1 MTDPFS
7 SGRNTDL
14 SQDYFQFSEGP
25 VSGNAEGSFVSQI
38 PFDDDRQSQQ
48 IQQPNQRLPASQ
60 PSSPVRGIFTHQYAP
75 QIAGRQRGAT
85 FSGGSFYNFGQSNP
99 SPFTFTQAVASQGIP
114 SQFSFPAL
122 QSPIDSPLA
131 PSPTIATSA
140 SHLQGDGNALF
151 GSSGQQQQNGHQQQL
166 GIMTTNEISMEDV
179 STPTPAPSHMT
190 TSRKSS
196 LGQSH
201 PPIPQHST
209 VIQSQVQN
217 QNQPQAQSQPCL
229 GGLTMEMSSEM
240 IDKLSLLDKIL
251 DSAQSAKQALLRGE
265 EIGVSTNLGDIS
277 NHLEVASELGV
288 GPVQTPKDTTTP
300 NSQTS
305 QQSAS
310 PTGNYLPSP
319 GVQTNVTAAPSQY
332 QVSMSSTAVPSQLN
346 NLQMTVQ
353 PSSLLPSLPVDQNAP
368 GSKRTINSTV
378 PPGSKLA
385 AEFLT
390 SKLQAPPLVH
400 SHSFPNGHQ
409 LPSQLTG
416 TLPPTTPAVPSPSFI
431 ASIGAQHMPMV
442 SSPLATI
449 PPSRPPSP
457 PRYTLPPQPWD
468 GEIMSMDVNLQ
479 QNGLGNTSTQQS
491 GQQMIERRLST
502 SERVD
507 GRPIVRGRS
516 TSVNK
521 SWSHTAMTSS
531 VPPSAWQSRAGSPVD
546 DIDDEDDS
554 DDDEPRKNKRRRSSV
569 GADGLALDQAS
580 GGISDDIRR
589 QLDQIFEEFLNRIC
603 SDCKYLLSFFFSAAD
618 TYAVDACDSKGEK
631 IHQVLMPKK
640 MQKLDESTDYR
651 PFKFRIQAF
660 TNAFAEDVSLSLHD
674 GVSRYELISNSC
686 NNVVSRRK
694 LCQSKRLRIIS
705 GDKISYRGSILMAR
719 RQNRKAITSGMLMPK
734 NCQVVAG
741 YSGLSSGE
749 SLGSPIILREY
760 LS

>member
-1 MTDPFS
+1 MPSALPRLQHQLRSPSSLPSSGPPLTDPFS
-7 SGRNTDL
+7 SGHNTDL
-14 SQDYFQFSEGP
+14 SQDYFQFPEGP

-38 PFDDDRQSQQ
+38 SFDDDRQPQQ

-60 PSSPVRGIFTHQYAP
+60 PSSPVRGIFPHQYAP

-99 SPFTFTQAVASQGIP
+99 SPFTFTQAVTSQAIP
-114 SQFSFPAL
+114 SQFTFPAL

-131 PSPTIATSA
+131 PSPTIATST
-140 SHLQGDGNALF
+140 SHVQGDGNALF
-151 GSSGQQQQNGHQQQL
+151 GSSGQGQQQQKGHQQQL
-166 GIMTTNEISMEDV
+166 GIMATNEISMEDV

-196 LGQSH
+196 LGHSH
-201 PPIPQHST
+201 PSIPQHST

-217 QNQPQAQSQPCL
+217 QNQSQTHSQSCL

-288 GPVQTPKDTTTP
+288 GPVQTPKDNTTP
-300 NSQTS
+300 NSQAS
-305 QQSAS
+305 QSTS

-319 GVQTNVTAAPSQY
+319 AVQTNVTSAPPQY
-332 QVSMSSTAVPSQLN
+332 QVSMTSTAVPTQLN

-353 PSSLLPSLPVDQNAP
+353 PSSLLPSLPVDQNTA
-368 GSKRTINSTV
+368 GSKRSATVQTINSTV
-378 PPGSKLA
+378 PPGSNLA
-385 AEFLT
+385 TEFLN

-431 ASIGAQHMPMV
+431 ASIGAQHMPMI

-457 PRYTLPPQPWD
+457 PRYNLPPQPWD
-468 GEIMSMDVNLQ
+468 GEIMSMDVSLQ

-491 GQQMIERRLST
+491 GPQMMERRLSS
-502 SERVD
+502 SERID

-521 SWSHTAMTSS
+521 NWSHSAMTSS

-546 DIDDEDDS
+546 DGDEEDDS
-554 DDDEPRKNKRRRSSV
+554 DDDEPRRTKRRRSSV
-569 GADGLALDQAS
+569 GADGLAPDQAN

-603 SDCKYLLSFFFSAAD
+603 SDCKYGFIIF
-618 TYAVDACDSKGEK
+618 V
-631 IHQVLMPKK
+631 
-640 MQKLDESTDYR
+640 
-651 PFKFRIQAF
+651 FK
-660 TNAFAEDVSLSLHD
+660 
-674 GVSRYELISNSC
+674 C
-686 NNVVSRRK
+686 
-694 LCQSKRLRIIS
+694 
-705 GDKISYRGSILMAR
+705 
-719 RQNRKAITSGMLMPK
+719 
-734 NCQVVAG
+734 
-741 YSGLSSGE
+741 
-749 SLGSPIILREY
+749 
-760 LS
+760 